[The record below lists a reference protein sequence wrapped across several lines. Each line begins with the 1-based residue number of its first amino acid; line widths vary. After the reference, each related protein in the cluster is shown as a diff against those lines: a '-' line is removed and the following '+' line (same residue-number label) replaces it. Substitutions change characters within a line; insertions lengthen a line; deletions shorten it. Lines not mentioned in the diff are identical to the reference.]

1 MAATNPVPAGSPAQ
15 TGSALVKSPSA
26 RLPGIV
32 SRSGPLGRMAQ
43 ARGRATAHRRG
54 LMNSSLAAE
63 AGHKALLDFAVPLA
77 QADTTTD
84 LANQERLAANARHA
98 ASVAV
103 QRYSVDS
110 ENNRHAA
117 TLELQRYGID
127 ETTARHA
134 VDAAF
139 REKELTVRTGLE
151 REKIQ
156 ADHENLVLSLE
167 KRTADLER
175 QITADQAA
183 QRRAIAANDRQQA
196 NQLAESAR
204 QHQAQL
210 QQARAEL
217 AATQQRHQQN
227 LAEARAGREQER
239 RSQFSTFMQN
249 ANAQYTQQVGII
261 RATMDK
267 YEDDAAL
274 QTALDDVRKNMDAQV
289 RFAESEFDID
299 ADWTFWSPPGAA
311 PAPTPTP
318 QQRPTGGPRRGG
330 SYR

>member
-1 MAATNPVPAGSPAQ
+1 
-15 TGSALVKSPSA
+15 
-26 RLPGIV
+26 
-32 SRSGPLGRMAQ
+32 MAQ

-103 QRYSVDS
+103 QRYGVDS

-139 REKELTVRTGLE
+139 RDKELTVRTGLE

-156 ADHENLVLSLE
+156 AEHENLVLSLE

-175 QITADQAA
+175 QIAADQAA
-183 QRRAIAANDRQQA
+183 QQRAIAANDRQQA
-196 NQLAESAR
+196 RQLAESAR
-204 QHQAQL
+204 QSQAL
-210 QQARAEL
+210 LGQARAEL

-227 LAEARAGREQER
+227 LAEATAGRLQER
-239 RSQFSTFMQN
+239 RGQFSTFIQN
-249 ANAQYTQQVGII
+249 ANAQYAHMVNII
-261 RATMDK
+261 RANADK
-267 YEDDAAL
+267 FADDASMNRAL
-274 QTALDDVRKNMDAQV
+274 EDTRKFLDASV
-289 RFAESEFDID
+289 RFAESEHGLD
-299 ADWTFWSPPGAA
+299 ADWTHYRPPGAEPA

-318 QQRPTGGPRRGG
+318 TPTPSPASAPASTPEPARSPRPKRREYWRGG
-330 SYR
+330 ERWV